1 MCVVVAICLLVV
13 GIVLLSYGGIN
24 ATYKTK
30 RIQLAQPQ
38 LPISTDPAA
47 YSAFLASPT
56 IGYHLQEPQS
66 TSFYVFN
73 VTNAGEVVQGALPLV
88 QQVGPYVY
96 TQTSEKLGVAVST
109 AAAAATVSYRVHTS
123 YQFDA
128 LRSNGSES
136 DVITNV
142 NVTYARTLA
151 KLAAAGF
158 SERTLAASFA
168 HTQLTSFEAF
178 FRGPFLAQTKQ
189 RALGSYLQF
198 MDTSVRQAA
207 LPAALTA
214 FRAQVASQTLPQHA
228 THLFSHVRQARV
240 PGMLSSLYDSFLV
253 QYIPATLTGQYDSL
267 SRLSLPRVLSNVVSR
282 MTVEVTP
289 SVTLRRERQLRQEA
303 TPALLST
310 MLPRVLENIAL
321 PYIVQEYMEQACF
334 EAVPSMLNTIKNEL
348 VQAAVAQ
355 RILPTEAHQNTLLL
369 WMQSESPSTSW
380 TNVDALV
387 GGAPTG
393 VPRVGF
399 ELNSIPVASN
409 STVSRTLSLEV
420 AALLFHEKANV
431 EFSLLTYDRA
441 DTTRGFGLWK
451 QAVALNADAI
461 ARLLAGVNNEV
472 ATPSDYLTLDQ
483 ILGIRD
489 YILYWSQSSIVRRD
503 RQRYWAMAYTARTTN
518 SLPEPDVDLD
528 WETVGVQ
535 PGFSLVA
542 VGGTDVGLS
551 DATVEKLWDGTT
563 SPSFLS
569 PQGYILWSQAMAS
582 DTAAKT
588 SIATTFGLSSPQL
601 TSILDWLTGVVTSAT
616 FKRHVVRHWAQG
628 GTSPSPFN
636 NVTDVQWF
644 DLEPAIGLAQG
655 GFELPYD
662 ATLSWPDTLAETLWD
677 STQPQA
683 FVSTAGFNTWKTI
696 LVTPTGLSDM
706 TTALNGLGHGTVTE
720 RHVRQW
726 MTMQNS
732 SSSLLSSWNAQIV
745 ATCANLT
752 GGANSAVFAT
762 GLAGS
767 CGLATLPDVAAVQ
780 LYVQHMAQDPYVKA
794 ALLAQW
800 RCGTTDIWDVE
811 PYRDGLQGGWELCR
825 NRTTCGLAS
834 ANNTVCAV
842 PTTAFQ
848 VWDPSAAAS
857 LVNPIT

>member
-136 DVITNV
+136 DV

-158 SERTLAASFA
+158 SERMLAASFA

-228 THLFSHVRQARV
+228 THLLSHVRQARV

-387 GGAPTG
+387 GGTPTG

-472 ATPSDYLTLDQ
+472 ATPSDYLTLAQ

-528 WETVGVQ
+528 WETAGVQ

-551 DATVEKLWDGTT
+551 DATVAKLWDGTT

-582 DTAAKT
+582 DTTAKT

-601 TSILDWLTGVVTSAT
+601 NSILDWLTGVVTSAT

-662 ATLSWPDTLAETLWD
+662 ATLSWPDTLAEMLWD

-767 CGLATLPDVAAVQ
+767 CGLATLPDVAVVQ

>member
-136 DVITNV
+136 DV

-189 RALGSYLQF
+189 RALGSYLQS

-472 ATPSDYLTLDQ
+472 ATPSDYLTLAQ

-601 TSILDWLTGVVTSAT
+601 TSILDWLTGVVISAT